1 MVEKILI
8 FQNNFVYL
16 YLQIEKFDARK
27 KIKKDLELLKTFRIF
42 V

>member
-1 MVEKILI
+1 MAEKILKLK
-8 FQNNFVYL
+8 NNFVYL
-16 YLQIEKFDARK
+16 QLQIEKFDARK